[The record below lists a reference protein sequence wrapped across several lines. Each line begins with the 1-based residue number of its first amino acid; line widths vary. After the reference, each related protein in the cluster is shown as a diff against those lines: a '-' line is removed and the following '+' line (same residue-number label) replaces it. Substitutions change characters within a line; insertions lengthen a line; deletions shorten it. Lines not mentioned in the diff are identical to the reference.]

1 MTNLVFIDNPQDVY
15 IHEVTQ
21 KVENMKLNDNI
32 EFIIE
37 DDTDEDDTEEENCSI
52 TDVDYDKIVLS
63 IDIGILNLG
72 ISVGLIDKEFN
83 LKEVTYVDLID
94 ITKYTHERQLD
105 NVDCKLHHTKSI
117 ADWMEH
123 IFHEHS
129 PLFEEANYILV
140 ERQPPQG
147 LVAIEQLIYYRWRN
161 KCHLIS
167 PSSMHKHYCI
177 GHYDYD
183 QRKEQTMYIAKNK
196 YNWHQRAIE
205 QYNLYERKH
214 DMTDSICLMGF
225 WLHKKKVSY
234 MEKKRQERF
243 KKVKFANTG
252 QNMNEWFEQYRYIPR
267 VY

>member
-1 MTNLVFIDNPQDVY
+1 MTNLVFIDNPHDVY

-37 DDTDEDDTEEENCSI
+37 DDTDEEEEENCSI

-63 IDIGILNLG
+63 VDIGILNLG
-72 ISVGLIDKEFN
+72 ISVGLIDKKFN

-105 NVDCKLHHTKSI
+105 NTDCKLHHTKSI

-123 IFHEHS
+123 IFHEHF

-177 GHYDYD
+177 GHYEYE
-183 QRKEQTMYIAKNK
+183 QRKKQTMYIAENK
-196 YNWHQRAIE
+196 YKVCEMIIDLNESYQK
-205 QYNLYERKH
+205 LV
-214 DMTDSICLMGF
+214 
-225 WLHKKKVSY
+225 KKK
-234 MEKKRQERF
+234 K
-243 KKVKFANTG
+243 AA
-252 QNMNEWFEQYRYIPR
+252 
-267 VY
+267 

>member
-1 MTNLVFIDNPQDVY
+1 MSNLVFIDNPQDVY
-15 IHEVTQ
+15 IHEVTN
-21 KVENMKLNDNI
+21 KIENMELNDNI

-37 DDTDEDDTEEENCSI
+37 DDTDEEEEGSI
-52 TDVDYDKIVLS
+52 TNVDYDKIVLS

-94 ITKYTHERQLD
+94 ITKYTHEKQLCG
-105 NVDCKLHHTKSI
+105 VDCKLHHTKSI

-147 LVAIEQLIYYRWRN
+147 LVAIEQLIYYRWRK

-167 PSSMHKHYCI
+167 PSSMHKYYRI
-177 GHYDYD
+177 GHYDYE
-183 QRKEQTMYIAKNK
+183 QRKDQTMSIAEK
-196 YNWHQRAIE
+196 YRWHQRAID
-205 QYNLYERKH
+205 QYNLYDRKH
-214 DMTDSICLMGF
+214 DMSDSICLMGF
-225 WLHKKKVSY
+225 WLHKKKLSY
-234 MEKKRQERF
+234 MEKKRHERF

-252 QNMNEWFEQYRYIPR
+252 YNMNEWFEQYRYIPR
-267 VY
+267 CY